1 MTINEYAEKSF
12 NLQIPMRTMIMNTAK
27 QKSLNYAV
35 DKIKA
40 HFGLEMIFS
49 SAVQINAIT
58 RWIEDLEPNKFKNR
72 ISNPYDYK
80 KKAINPILKG
90 EFIIKLDKGT
100 FLFVSAR
107 NQNDKNSNSSF
118 SLYLYV
124 FGKRMYRWFRI
135 ISDKANC
142 VSESNMM
149 YAITA
154 KSGNGENESYW
165 TCIGSTFNPRPLDT
179 LFFDNS
185 IKDKITKHLDDWLL
199 NEDVYKSRGL
209 TFKTGILLYGVAGT
223 GKSSLASAIATYLN
237 CGLISIDA
245 ASFGDLNISEVVE
258 SINADNCRYVVLID
272 EIDTIFATRD
282 DEAISEKQKAKISK
296 LLALLDSQQSP
307 NNVIFV
313 ATTNYINRLD
323 KAVIRK
329 GRFDM
334 SVELGNISK
343 DTAIEMCKS
352 FNLNDSE
359 TKKALEQFRNTN
371 EINPAELQNTIL
383 TVVSESKRIMV

>member
-1 MTINEYAEKSF
+1 MTINDYAMKQFKSNISLKDAVLMSAKEKSF
-12 NLQIPMRTMIMNTAK
+12 
-27 QKSLNYAV
+27 NYAV
-35 DKIKA
+35 DKVKN

-49 SAVQINAIT
+49 SGAQLNAIT
-58 RWIEDLEPNKFKNR
+58 RWIEELEPTKFKNR

-80 KKAINPILKG
+80 KKAVNPILKG
-90 EFIIKLDKGT
+90 EFIVKLDKAT
-100 FLFVSAR
+100 YMFVSAR
-107 NQNDKNSNSSF
+107 AESDKTTSGRV
-118 SLYLYV
+118 YVYV
-124 FGKRMYRWFRI
+124 FGRRMYKWFRVL
-135 ISDKANC
+135 SEKAQC

-149 YAITA
+149 YSISA
-154 KSGNGENESYW
+154 KPGGNGEDSYW
-165 TCIGSTFNPRPLDT
+165 TCIGSTFNPRPMDT

-272 EIDTIFATRD
+272 EIDTIFATRE

-313 ATTNYINRLD
+313 ATTNYVERLD

-334 SVELGNISK
+334 SCELGNISK
-343 DTAIEMCKS
+343 DTAEEMCKS

-359 TKKALEQFRNTN
+359 TKKALACFKETK

-383 TVVSESKRIMV
+383 TVVSESKRIIA

>member
-1 MTINEYAEKSF
+1 MTINEYAEKSLKM
-12 NLQIPMRTMIMNTAK
+12 NIPMKTMILNTAK
-27 QKSLNYAV
+27 EKSLNYAI
-35 DKIKA
+35 DKVKS
-40 HFGLEMIFS
+40 HFGLEMVFS
-49 SAVQINAIT
+49 NGAQLNAIT
-58 RWIEDLEPNKFKNR
+58 RWIEELEPNKFKNR

-80 KKAINPILKG
+80 KKAVNPILKG
-90 EFIIKLDKGT
+90 EFIIKLDKRT

-107 NQNDKNSNSSF
+107 AENDKTNSNR
-118 SLYLYV
+118 LYMYV
-124 FGKRMYRWFRI
+124 FGKRMYKWFKI
-135 ISDKANC
+135 ISEKAQC

-149 YAITA
+149 YSITA
-154 KSGNGENESYW
+154 KPGGNGEDSYW
-165 TCIGSTFNPRPLDT
+165 TCIGSTFNPRPMDT

-272 EIDTIFATRD
+272 EIDTIFATRE

-313 ATTNYINRLD
+313 ATTNYVERLD

-343 DTAIEMCKS
+343 DTAVDMCKS
-352 FNLNDSE
+352 FNLNEAE
-359 TKKALEQFRNTN
+359 TKKALAQFKNMS

-383 TVVSESKRIMV
+383 TVVSESKRVMV

>member
-1 MTINEYAEKSF
+1 MTINEYAEKSLKM
-12 NLQIPMRTMIMNTAK
+12 NIPMKTMLFNTAK
-27 QKSLNYAV
+27 ERSLNYVV
-35 DKIKA
+35 DKIKSQ
-40 HFGLEMIFS
+40 FGLEMVFNNG
-49 SAVQINAIT
+49 AQLNAIT
-58 RWIEDLEPNKFKNR
+58 RWIEELEPNKFKNR

-80 KKAINPILKG
+80 KKAVNPILKG

-107 NQNDKNSNSSF
+107 AENDKTSASR
-118 SLYLYV
+118 LYMYV
-124 FGKRMYRWFRI
+124 FGKRMYKWFRI
-135 ISDKANC
+135 ISEKAQC

-149 YAITA
+149 YSITA
-154 KSGNGENESYW
+154 KPGGNGEDSYW
-165 TCIGSTFNPRPLDT
+165 TCIGSTFNPRPMDT

-272 EIDTIFATRD
+272 EIDTIFATRE

-313 ATTNYINRLD
+313 ATTNYVERLD

-343 DTAIEMCKS
+343 DTAMEMCKS
-352 FNLNDSE
+352 FNLNEAE
-359 TKKALEQFRNTN
+359 TKKALAQFKLAD

-383 TVVSESKRIMV
+383 TVVSESKRVMV